1 MVYAVVVAWLVVAA
15 IVVLTWNR
23 LDTDRGWRGFVL
35 SLTLGLS
42 LLHQLLFATVTEDA
56 LVTFR
61 YAQNIADG
69 NGPVFNPGERVEGYT
84 NFSWLVLVALPRA
97 AFGAD
102 IRTTAVVFGVLAAL
116 GCVLLSCFLVNRIV
130 AAAAPDGA
138 APRPAIGVA
147 AAVLTASAGGLAVY
161 GASGSEVPLFVLLV
175 LAVGYALAARRPV
188 VAGVL
193 VAFAV
198 MTSPEGLVI
207 AVLAGLWLVGA
218 ALRGR
223 HSWWA
228 PVGYA
233 QGALVFL
240 IPRLAWRATFYQHF
254 LPAPLAAKLGGPLGE
269 HVATG
274 WPYLAGF
281 ALAHQGFL
289 LLGLVAAVALV
300 LRRTAPFRGV
310 RVAVSRTRGEGRGD
324 TARASGAPAQGEA
337 SDDSVR
343 VSAARVAAPRA
354 RGESARGT
362 ARVSGAHGESSDD
375 PAVEARAL
383 LWLLFAMAAG
393 LAAAAVLIGGDPGPS
408 WRLLAPLPPLLAVA
422 ATGAYGVLTA
432 DFVAKPSPW
441 PKPLAP
447 RLVPVTACGLAGIA
461 VLVSVFSPEML
472 DRVRV
477 WHSHG
482 TELAEIGGWL
492 GDYLPPG
499 SVVSAAAPG
508 ALAAHG
514 GQLLIIDV
522 LGRTDD
528 HIAREGRHDGGIA
541 TDYDYVVNG
550 RRPTVAVPADGGY
563 ADRQHCA
570 IDPVYAGKYEVA
582 TFRRVGTPYWV
593 SVYPRAEQ
601 AKSLVADLDKG
612 PDFRYVPCPS

>member
-1 MVYAVVVAWLVVAA
+1 VVYAVVVAWLVVAA
-15 IVVLTWNR
+15 IVVLTWAR
-23 LDTDRGWRGFVL
+23 LDTDRGWRAFVL
-35 SLTLGLS
+35 TLTLGLS

-102 IRTTAVVFGVLAAL
+102 VRTTAVVLGVLAAL
-116 GCVLLSCFLVNRIV
+116 GCVLVSCFLVNRIV

-138 APRPAIGVA
+138 GPRPAIGVA

-218 ALRGR
+218 ALKEK

-228 PVGYA
+228 PVGYVL
-233 QGALVFL
+233 GALVFL

-269 HVATG
+269 HLDGG
-274 WPYLAGF
+274 WPYLSGF
-281 ALAHQGFL
+281 GLAHQGFL

-300 LRRTAPFRGV
+300 LRRPEAPV
-310 RVAVSRTRGEGRGD
+310 VT
-324 TARASGAPAQGEA
+324 T
-337 SDDSVR
+337 
-343 VSAARVAAPRA
+343 
-354 RGESARGT
+354 
-362 ARVSGAHGESSDD
+362 
-375 PAVEARAL
+375 VEARAL
-383 LWLLFAMAAG
+383 IWLLFAMVAG

-408 WRLLAPLPPLLAVA
+408 WRLLAPVPPLLAVA
-422 ATGAYGVLTA
+422 AASAYGVLTM
-432 DFVAKPSPW
+432 DVVGKPSPRPKRW
-441 PKPLAP
+441 PAGT

-472 DRVRV
+472 DRVRD

-482 TELAEIGGWL
+482 TQLAEIGGWL

-508 ALAAHG
+508 ALATHG

-528 HIAREGRHDGGIA
+528 HIAREGRHDGGVA

>member
-15 IVVLTWNR
+15 IVVVTWHR
-23 LDTDRGWRGFVL
+23 LDTERGWRAFVL
-35 SLTLGLS
+35 ILTLGLS

-84 NFSWLVLVALPRA
+84 NFCWLVLVALPRA

-102 IRTTAVVFGVLAAL
+102 VRTTAVVFGVLAAL
-116 GCVLLSCFLVNRIV
+116 GCVLVSCFLVNRIV
-130 AAAAPDGA
+130 AVAAPDGA
-138 APRPAIGVA
+138 GPRPAIGVA

-175 LAVGYALAARRPV
+175 LATCYALAARRPV

-198 MTSPEGLVI
+198 MTSPEGLVV

-218 ALRGR
+218 ALKRR

-254 LPAPLAAKLGGPLGE
+254 LPAPLAAKLGGPL
-269 HVATG
+269 AARLAAG
-274 WPYLAGF
+274 WPYLSGF

-300 LRRTAPFRGV
+300 LRRTETAARGLRAAGLAAGGEGPAGAAAVRGFRVVEPAAGGETPVGAAAV
-310 RVAVSRTRGEGRGD
+310 RVAG
-324 TARASGAPAQGEA
+324 PAAGGEA
-337 SDDSVR
+337 AVG
-343 VSAARVAAPRA
+343 AAF
-354 RGESARGT
+354 
-362 ARVSGAHGESSDD
+362 
-375 PAVEARAL
+375 EARAL

-393 LAAAAVLIGGDPGPS
+393 LAVAAVLVGGDPGPS

-422 ATGAYGVLTA
+422 AAGAYGVLTV
-432 DFVAKPSPW
+432 DVVAKPSPR
-441 PKPLAP
+441 PKPWPAGA

-508 ALAAHG
+508 ALAARG
-514 GQLLIIDV
+514 SQLFIIDV

-563 ADRQHCA
+563 DDRQHCA

>member
-15 IVVLTWNR
+15 TVVLTWHR
-23 LDTDRGWRGFVL
+23 LDVDRGWRACVL
-35 SLTLGLS
+35 TLTLGLS

-84 NFSWLVLVALPRA
+84 NFFWVVLVALPRA

-102 IRTTAVVFGVLAAL
+102 IRTTAVVSGVLAAL
-116 GCVLLSCFLVNRIV
+116 GCVLVSCFLANRIV
-130 AAAAPDGA
+130 AAAAPEGA
-138 APRPAIGVA
+138 LPRPAIGVA

-161 GASGSEVPLFVLLV
+161 GASGSEVPLFVLIV

-198 MTSPEGLVI
+198 MTSPEGLVV
-207 AVLAGLWLVGA
+207 AALAGLWLAGA
-218 ALRGR
+218 ALRAK

-233 QGALVFL
+233 LGALVFL

-254 LPAPLAAKLGGPLGE
+254 VPAPLAAKLGGPLNDRL
-269 HVATG
+269 ATG
-274 WPYLAGF
+274 WPYLSGF

-300 LRRTAPFRGV
+300 LRRSDTG
-310 RVAVSRTRGEGRGD
+310 TRAAESEAHRE
-324 TARASGAPAQGEA
+324 AQ
-337 SDDSVR
+337 V
-343 VSAARVAAPRA
+343 VK
-354 RGESARGT
+354 
-362 ARVSGAHGESSDD
+362 
-375 PAVEARAL
+375 AVEARAL
-383 LWLLFAMAAG
+383 IWLLFAMAAG
-393 LAAAAVLIGGDPGPS
+393 LSAAAVLIGGDPGPS
-408 WRLLAPLPPLLAVA
+408 WRLLAPVPPLLAVA
-422 ATGAYGVLTA
+422 AAGTYGVLA
-432 DFVAKPSPW
+432 AEVAGKPSPR
-441 PKPLAP
+441 PKPWP
-447 RLVPVTACGLAGIA
+447 VGTRLVPVTAGGLAGIA

-472 DRVRV
+472 DRVRN
-477 WHSHG
+477 WHAHG
-482 TELAEIGGWL
+482 VELAEIGGWL

-528 HIAREGRHDGGIA
+528 HIAREGRHDGGVA

-550 RRPTVAVPADGGY
+550 RRPTVALPADGGY

-570 IDPVYAGKYEVA
+570 IDPVYAGKYQVA

-601 AKSLVADLDKG
+601 AKSLVADLDQG

>member
-15 IVVLTWNR
+15 IVVLTWAR
-23 LDTDRGWRGFVL
+23 LDADRGWRAFVL
-35 SLTLGLS
+35 TLTLGLS

-84 NFSWLVLVALPRA
+84 NFFWLVLVALPRA

-102 IRTTAVVFGVLAAL
+102 VRTTAVVLGVLAAL
-116 GCVLLSCFLVNRIV
+116 GCVLVSCFLVNRIV
-130 AAAAPDGA
+130 AAAAPNGA
-138 APRPAIGVA
+138 GPRPAIGVA

-198 MTSPEGLVI
+198 MTSPEGLVV

-218 ALRGR
+218 ALKEK

-228 PVGYA
+228 PVGYVL
-233 QGALVFL
+233 GALVFL

-269 HVATG
+269 HLDGG
-274 WPYLAGF
+274 WPYLSGF
-281 ALAHQGFL
+281 ALAHQGFV
-289 LLGLVAAVALV
+289 LLGLVSAVALV
-300 LRRTAPFRGV
+300 LRRT
-310 RVAVSRTRGEGRGD
+310 E
-324 TARASGAPAQGEA
+324 
-337 SDDSVR
+337 
-343 VSAARVAAPRA
+343 
-354 RGESARGT
+354 
-362 ARVSGAHGESSDD
+362 
-375 PAVEARAL
+375 AVEARAL
-383 LWLLFAMAAG
+383 LWLLFAMIPV

-408 WRLLAPLPPLLAVA
+408 WRLLAPVPPLLAVA
-422 ATGAYGVLTA
+422 AAGTYGVLTA
-432 DFVAKPSPW
+432 DIVAKPSPR
-441 PKPLAP
+441 PKPLTT

-472 DRVRV
+472 DRVRD

-482 TELAEIGGWL
+482 SELTEIGGWL
-492 GDYLPPG
+492 GEYLPPG

-508 ALAAHG
+508 ALAARG

-528 HIAREGRHDGGIA
+528 HIARDGRHDGGVA

-601 AKSLVADLDKG
+601 AKSLVADLDQG

>member
-1 MVYAVVVAWLVVAA
+1 VVYAVVVAWLVLAA
-15 IVVLTWNR
+15 IVVLTWDR

-35 SLTLGLS
+35 TLTLGLS

-56 LVTFR
+56 LVSFR

-84 NFSWLVLVALPRA
+84 NFLWLVLIALPRA

-102 IRTTAVVFGVLAAL
+102 VETTAVVFGVLAAL
-116 GCVLLSCFLVNRIV
+116 GCVLLSYLLVNRIV
-130 AAAAPDGA
+130 AGA
-138 APRPAIGVA
+138 DAEPRPAIGVA

-161 GASGSEVPLFVLLV
+161 GPSGSEVPLFVLLL
-175 LAVGYALAARRPV
+175 LAVCYSLAARRPV

-198 MTSPEGLVI
+198 MTSPEGLVV
-207 AVLAGLWLVGA
+207 AVLGGLWLVGA
-218 ALRGR
+218 ALKKK

-228 PVGYA
+228 PVGYVL
-233 QGALVFL
+233 GALVFL

-254 LPAPLAAKLGGPLGE
+254 VPAPLAAKLGGPLGSQ
-269 HVATG
+269 VAVG
-274 WPYLAGF
+274 WPYLSGF

-289 LLGLVAAVALV
+289 LLGLVAAVALL
-300 LRRTAPFRGV
+300 LRRTEPAFRGF
-310 RVAVSRTRGEGRGD
+310 RVAE
-324 TARASGAPAQGEA
+324 P
-337 SDDSVR
+337 
-343 VSAARVAAPRA
+343 PA
-354 RGESARGT
+354 RGEAPVVT
-362 ARVSGAHGESSDD
+362 AI
-375 PAVEARAL
+375 EARAL
-383 LWLLFAMAAG
+383 IWLLFAIAAVV
-393 LAAAAVLIGGDPGPS
+393 AAAAVLIGGDPGPS
-408 WRLLAPLPPLLAVA
+408 WRLLAPVPPLIAVA
-422 ATGAYGVLTA
+422 AVSAYGLLTVDA
-432 DFVAKPSPW
+432 DAKPSPRPRAW
-441 PKPLAP
+441 PAAT

-472 DRVRV
+472 DRVRD
-477 WHSHG
+477 WRAHG
-482 TELAEIGGWL
+482 TELTEIGGWL
-492 GDYLPPG
+492 GRYLPPG

-528 HIAREGRHDGGIA
+528 HIAREGRYDGGVA

-582 TFRRVGTPYWV
+582 TFRRVGTPFWV

-601 AKSLVADLDKG
+601 AKSVVTDLDKG

>member
-15 IVVLTWNR
+15 VVVLTWHR
-23 LDTDRGWRGFVL
+23 LDADRGARAFVL
-35 SLTLGLS
+35 TLTLGLS

-84 NFSWLVLVALPRA
+84 NFLWLVLIALPRA

-102 IRTTAVVFGVLAAL
+102 IRTTAVVLSVLAAL
-116 GCVLLSCFLVNRIV
+116 ACVLLSCFLVNRIV
-130 AAAAPDGA
+130 AAARPEGA
-138 APRPAIGVA
+138 EPRPATGVA

-198 MTSPEGLVI
+198 MTSPEGLVV

-218 ALRGR
+218 AVKEK

-233 QGALVFL
+233 LGALVFL
-240 IPRLAWRATFYQHF
+240 VPRLAWRATFYQHF
-254 LPAPLAAKLGGPLGE
+254 LPAPLAAKLGGPLGG
-269 HVATG
+269 HLDAG

-289 LLGLVAAVALV
+289 LLSLVAAVALL
-300 LRRTAPFRGV
+300 LRRPAARFSGV
-310 RVAVSRTRGEGRGD
+310 READAPDMTAA
-324 TARASGAPAQGEA
+324 ARALGAAEPP
-337 SDDSVR
+337 V
-343 VSAARVAAPRA
+343 PI
-354 RGESARGT
+354 
-362 ARVSGAHGESSDD
+362 
-375 PAVEARAL
+375 EARAL
-383 LWLLFAMAAG
+383 LWLLFAIAAG
-393 LAAAAVLIGGDPGPS
+393 LAAAAVLVGGDAGPS
-408 WRLLAPLPPLLAVA
+408 WRLLAPVPPLLAVA
-422 ATGAYGVLTA
+422 AAGVYGVLTA
-432 DFVAKPSPW
+432 GVVGKPSPR
-441 PKPLAP
+441 PKPVAP
-447 RLVPVTACGLAGIA
+447 LLVPVAACGLAGIA
-461 VLVSVFSPEML
+461 VFVSVFSPEML
-472 DRVRV
+472 DRVRN
-477 WHSHG
+477 WHAHG

-499 SVVSAAAPG
+499 SVVSGAAPG

-528 HIAREGRHDGGIA
+528 HIAREGRHVDGVA
-541 TDYDYVVNG
+541 VDYDYVVNG
-550 RRPTVAVPADGGY
+550 RRPTLAVPADGGY
-563 ADRQHCA
+563 DDRQHCA

>member
-1 MVYAVVVAWLVVAA
+1 MVYAVVVAWLVLAA
-15 IVVLTWNR
+15 IVVLTWGR

-35 SLTLGLS
+35 ALTLGLS

-56 LVTFR
+56 LVSFR

-84 NFSWLVLVALPRA
+84 NFLWLVLIALPRA

-102 IRTTAVVFGVLAAL
+102 VRTTAVVFGVVAAL
-116 GCVLLSCFLVNRIV
+116 GAVLLSCFLANRIV
-130 AAAAPDGA
+130 AAAAPAGA
-138 APRPAIGVA
+138 EPRPAIGVA

-161 GASGSEVPLFVLLV
+161 GPSGSEVPLFVLLL
-175 LAVGYALAARRPV
+175 LAVCYSLVARRPV

-198 MTSPEGLVI
+198 MTSPEGLV
-207 AVLAGLWLVGA
+207 AGVLGGLWLVGA
-218 ALRGR
+218 ALKKR

-228 PVGYA
+228 PVGYLL
-233 QGALVFL
+233 GALVFL
-240 IPRLAWRATFYQHF
+240 IPRLAWRATFYEHF
-254 LPAPLAAKLGGPLGE
+254 LPAPLAAKLGGSFGSQ
-269 HVATG
+269 VDAG
-274 WPYLAGF
+274 WPYLSGF

-289 LLGLVAAVALV
+289 LLGLVAAVALL
-300 LRRTAPFRGV
+300 LRRTQ
-310 RVAVSRTRGEGRGD
+310 
-324 TARASGAPAQGEA
+324 PA
-337 SDDSVR
+337 
-343 VSAARVAAPRA
+343 
-354 RGESARGT
+354 
-362 ARVSGAHGESSDD
+362 
-375 PAVEARAL
+375 EARTL
-383 LWLLFAMAAG
+383 IWLLFATALG

-408 WRLLAPLPPLLAVA
+408 WRLLAPVPPLIAVA
-422 ATGAYGVLTA
+422 SVATYGVLTA
-432 DFVAKPSPW
+432 DVEAKPSPRPRSW
-441 PKPLAP
+441 PAAT

-472 DRVRV
+472 DRVRD
-477 WHSHG
+477 WHAHG
-482 TELAEIGGWL
+482 DELTEIGGWL

-508 ALAAHG
+508 ALAARS

-528 HIAREGRHDGGIA
+528 HIARDGRHDGGVA
-541 TDYDYVVNG
+541 TDYDYVVNA
-550 RRPTVAVPADGGY
+550 RRPTVAVPSDSGF

-570 IDPVYAGKYEVA
+570 IDPVYAGKYQVA

-593 SVYPRAEQ
+593 SVYPRAEE
-601 AKSLVADLDKG
+601 AKAVVTDLDRG

>member
-1 MVYAVVVAWLVVAA
+1 VVYAVVVAWLVLAA
-15 IVVLTWNR
+15 IVVLTWGR

-35 SLTLGLS
+35 TLTLGLS

-56 LVTFR
+56 LVSFR

-84 NFSWLVLVALPRA
+84 NFLWLVLIALPRA

-102 IRTTAVVFGVLAAL
+102 VQTTAVVFGVLAAL
-116 GCVLLSCFLVNRIV
+116 GCVLLSYLLVNRII
-130 AAAAPDGA
+130 AGA
-138 APRPAIGVA
+138 DAEPRPAIGVA

-161 GASGSEVPLFVLLV
+161 GPSGSEVPLFVLLL
-175 LAVGYALAARRPV
+175 LAVCYSLAARRPV

-198 MTSPEGLVI
+198 MTSPEGLVV
-207 AVLAGLWLVGA
+207 AVLGGLWLAGA
-218 ALRGR
+218 ALRKK

-228 PVGYA
+228 PVGYVL
-233 QGALVFL
+233 GALVFL

-254 LPAPLAAKLGGPLGE
+254 VPAPLAAKLGGAFGSQ
-269 HVATG
+269 VAAG
-274 WPYLAGF
+274 WPYLSGF

-289 LLGLVAAVALV
+289 LLGLIAAVALL
-300 LRRTAPFRGV
+300 LRRTEPA
-310 RVAVSRTRGEGRGD
+310 E
-324 TARASGAPAQGEA
+324 ASG
-337 SDDSVR
+337 V
-343 VSAARVAAPRA
+343 
-354 RGESARGT
+354 T
-362 ARVSGAHGESSDD
+362 
-375 PAVEARAL
+375 AVEARAL
-383 LWLLFAMAAG
+383 IWLLFAIAATV
-393 LAAAAVLIGGDPGPS
+393 AAAAVLIGGDPGPS
-408 WRLLAPLPPLLAVA
+408 WRLLAPVPPLIAVA
-422 ATGAYGVLTA
+422 AVSAYGVLTVDA
-432 DFVAKPSPW
+432 GAKPSPRPRAW
-441 PKPLAP
+441 PAAT

-461 VLVSVFSPEML
+461 VLVSVFSPNML
-472 DRVRV
+472 DRVRD
-477 WHSHG
+477 WRAHG
-482 TELAEIGGWL
+482 TELTEIGGWL
-492 GDYLPPG
+492 GRYLPPG

-528 HIAREGRHDGGIA
+528 HIAREGRHDDGVT

-550 RRPTVAVPADGGY
+550 RRPTVAVPADSGF

-601 AKSLVADLDKG
+601 AKSVVTNLDKG

>member
-15 IVVLTWNR
+15 IVVLTWHR
-23 LDTDRGWRGFVL
+23 LDTDRGWRGVVL
-35 SLTLGLS
+35 ALTLGLS
-42 LLHQLLFATVTEDA
+42 LLHQLLFATVSEDA

-84 NFSWLVLVALPRA
+84 NFLWLVLVALPRA
-97 AFGAD
+97 ALGAD
-102 IRTTAVVFGVLAAL
+102 IRTTAVVLGVLAAL
-116 GCVLLSCFLVNRIV
+116 GCVLVSCFLANRIA
-130 AAAAPDGA
+130 AAAAPAGTE
-138 APRPAIGVA
+138 PRPAIGVA
-147 AAVLTASAGGLAVY
+147 AAVLTASAGGLAAY

-175 LAVGYALAARRPV
+175 LAVGYSLAARRPV

-198 MTSPEGLVI
+198 MTSPEGLVV
-207 AVLAGLWLVGA
+207 AALAGLWLVA
-218 ALRGR
+218 AAAKEK

-233 QGALVFL
+233 LGALVFL
-240 IPRLAWRATFYQHF
+240 IPRLAWRATFYEHF
-254 LPAPLAAKLGGPLGE
+254 VPAPLAAKLGGPFGE
-269 HVATG
+269 HVAAG
-274 WPYLAGF
+274 WPYLSGF

-300 LRRTAPFRGV
+300 LRRTDAPVGAAAFRGEAPGATTASRGL
-310 RVAVSRTRGEGRGD
+310 RVAEPRG
-324 TARASGAPAQGEA
+324 P
-337 SDDSVR
+337 V
-343 VSAARVAAPRA
+343 VAAF
-354 RGESARGT
+354 
-362 ARVSGAHGESSDD
+362 
-375 PAVEARAL
+375 EARAL

-393 LAAAAVLIGGDPGPS
+393 LAAAAVLIGGDPGPA

-422 ATGAYGVLTA
+422 AAGTYGVLTA
-432 DFVAKPSPW
+432 GVAEKPSPR
-441 PKPLAP
+441 PKPWP
-447 RLVPVTACGLAGIA
+447 GGSRLVPVIAGGVAGIA

-472 DRVRV
+472 DRVRD
-477 WHSHG
+477 WRSHG

-514 GQLLIIDV
+514 SQLLIIDV
-522 LGRTDD
+522 FGRTDD
-528 HIAREGRHDGGIA
+528 HIAREGRHDGGVA
-541 TDYDYVVNG
+541 TDYDYVVNV

-601 AKSLVADLDKG
+601 AKSLIADLDKG
-612 PDFRYVPCPS
+612 PDFRYVRCPS

>member
-15 IVVLTWNR
+15 IVVLTWHR

-35 SLTLGLS
+35 TLTLGLS

-84 NFSWLVLVALPRA
+84 NFLWLVLIALPRA

-102 IRTTAVVFGVLAAL
+102 VPTVAVVFGVLAAL

-130 AAAAPDGA
+130 AGA
-138 APRPAIGVA
+138 TPGGAGPRPAIGVA

-193 VAFAV
+193 GAFAV
-198 MTSPEGLVI
+198 MTSPEGLVV
-207 AVLAGLWLVGA
+207 AVLAVLWLAGA
-218 ALRGR
+218 AVKRK

-228 PVGYA
+228 PVGFA
-233 QGALVFL
+233 LGALVFL

-254 LPAPLAAKLGGPLGE
+254 LPAPLAAKLGGPLSSQ
-269 HVATG
+269 VAAG
-274 WPYLAGF
+274 WPYLSGF

-289 LLGLVAAVALV
+289 LLGLVAAVALL
-300 LRRTAPFRGV
+300 LRRTDLAFRGSRAEPPAPDVPAAV
-310 RVAVSRTRGEGRGD
+310 RG
-324 TARASGAPAQGEA
+324 
-337 SDDSVR
+337 
-343 VSAARVAAPRA
+343 ARVAETPALD
-354 RGESARGT
+354 GT
-362 ARVSGAHGESSDD
+362 AAVRGARVAES
-375 PAVEARAL
+375 PAPVGTAGEARAL
-383 LWLLFAMAAG
+383 IWLLFATATA
-393 LAAAAVLIGGDPGPS
+393 LAAAAVLIGGDPGPA
-408 WRLLAPLPPLLAVA
+408 WRLLAPVPPLLAVA
-422 ATGAYGVLTA
+422 AAAAYGVLTA
-432 DFVAKPSPW
+432 DAGAKPSPG
-441 PKPLAP
+441 PKPWPGTP
-447 RLVPVTACGLAGIA
+447 RLVPVAACGLAGIA

-472 DRVRV
+472 DRVRD
-477 WHSHG
+477 WHAHG
-482 TELAEIGGWL
+482 TELAEIGDWL
-492 GDYLPPG
+492 GGYLPPG

-508 ALAAHG
+508 AIAAHG

-522 LGRTDD
+522 FGRTDD
-528 HIAREGRHDGGIA
+528 HIARDGQHDGGVA

-563 ADRQHCA
+563 GDRQHCA

-582 TFRRVGTPYWV
+582 TFRRVGTPWWV
-593 SVYPRAEQ
+593 TVYPRADQ
-601 AKSLVADLDKG
+601 AKFLVVDLDRG

>member
-1 MVYAVVVAWLVVAA
+1 MVYAVVVAWLVLAA

-35 SLTLGLS
+35 TLTLVLS

-56 LVTFR
+56 LVSFR

-84 NFSWLVLVALPRA
+84 NFLWLVLIALPRA

-102 IRTTAVVFGVLAAL
+102 VRTAAIVFGVVATL
-116 GCVLLSCFLVNRIV
+116 GCVLVSYLLVNRIV
-130 AAAAPDGA
+130 AGTGA
-138 APRPAIGVA
+138 EPRPAIGVA

-161 GASGSEVPLFVLLV
+161 GPSGSEVPLFVLLL
-175 LAVGYALAARRPV
+175 LAVCYSLAARRPV

-198 MTSPEGLVI
+198 MTSPEGLVV

-218 ALRGR
+218 ALKKK

-228 PVGYA
+228 PVGYVL
-233 QGALVFL
+233 GALVFL

-254 LPAPLAAKLGGPLGE
+254 IPAPLAAKLGGPLGSQL
-269 HVATG
+269 AAG
-274 WPYLAGF
+274 WPYLSGF

-289 LLGLVAAVALV
+289 LLGLVAAVALL
-300 LRRTAPFRGV
+300 LRRTQPAVRGF
-310 RVAVSRTRGEGRGD
+310 RVAV
-324 TARASGAPAQGEA
+324 P
-337 SDDSVR
+337 
-343 VSAARVAAPRA
+343 PA
-354 RGESARGT
+354 RGEAPVGTAAFRGFRVAEPPARGEAPVVT
-362 ARVSGAHGESSDD
+362 
-375 PAVEARAL
+375 AVEARAL
-383 LWLLFAMAAG
+383 IWLLFAMAVTV
-393 LAAAAVLIGGDPGPS
+393 AAAAVLIGGDPGPS
-408 WRLLAPLPPLLAVA
+408 WRLLAPLPPLIAVA
-422 ATGAYGVLTA
+422 AVSAYGVLTV
-432 DFVAKPSPW
+432 DVEAKPSPRPRAW
-441 PKPLAP
+441 PAAT

-472 DRVRV
+472 DRVRD
-477 WHSHG
+477 WRAHG

-492 GDYLPPG
+492 GEYLPPG
-499 SVVSAAAPG
+499 SVVSGAAPG

-528 HIAREGRHDGGIA
+528 YIAREGHHDGGVT

-550 RRPTVAVPADGGY
+550 RRPTVAVPADSGY

-582 TFRRVGTPYWV
+582 TFRRIGTPYWV

-601 AKSLVADLDKG
+601 VKSVVTDLDKG

>member
-1 MVYAVVVAWLVVAA
+1 VVYAVVVAWLVVAA
-15 IVVLTWNR
+15 TVVLTWSR

-35 SLTLGLS
+35 TLTLGLS

-84 NFSWLVLVALPRA
+84 NFLWLVLIALPRA

-102 IRTTAVVFGVLAAL
+102 VRTTAVVFGVLAAL
-116 GCVLLSCFLVNRIV
+116 ACVLVSCFLVNRIV
-130 AAAAPDGA
+130 AAATPDGA
-138 APRPAIGVA
+138 GPRPAIGVA

-161 GASGSEVPLFVLLV
+161 GASGSEVPLFVLLT

-198 MTSPEGLVI
+198 MTSPEGLVV
-207 AVLAGLWLVGA
+207 AVLAGLWLAGA
-218 ALRGR
+218 ALKRK
-223 HSWWA
+223 HTWWA
-228 PVGYA
+228 PVGYLL
-233 QGALVFL
+233 GALVFL

-254 LPAPLAAKLGGPLGE
+254 LPAPLAAKLGAPLGSQ
-269 HVATG
+269 VTAG
-274 WPYLAGF
+274 WPYLSGF

-289 LLGLVAAVALV
+289 LLALLAAVALL
-300 LRRTAPFRGV
+300 LRRTD
-310 RVAVSRTRGEGRGD
+310 AVD
-324 TARASGAPAQGEA
+324 
-337 SDDSVR
+337 
-343 VSAARVAAPRA
+343 
-354 RGESARGT
+354 
-362 ARVSGAHGESSDD
+362 
-375 PAVEARAL
+375 ARAL
-383 LWLLFAMAAG
+383 IWLLFATAAG
-393 LAAAAVLIGGDPGPS
+393 LAAAAVLSGGDPGPS
-408 WRLLAPLPPLLAVA
+408 WRLLAPVPPLFAVA
-422 ATGAYGVLTA
+422 AAATYGVLTA
-432 DFVAKPSPW
+432 DVVAKPSPR
-441 PKPLAP
+441 PKPVTP
-447 RLVPVTACGLAGIA
+447 RLVPVAACGLAGIA

-472 DRVRV
+472 DRVRD
-477 WHSHG
+477 WRAHG
-482 TELAEIGGWL
+482 VELAEIGGWL

-514 GQLLIIDV
+514 SQLLIVDV
-522 LGRTDD
+522 FGRTDD
-528 HIAREGRHDGGIA
+528 HIARDGQHDGGVA

-550 RRPTVAVPADGGY
+550 RRPAVAVPDAGY
-563 ADRQHCA
+563 GDRQHCA
-570 IDPVYAGKYEVA
+570 IDPVYAGKYQVA

-593 SVYPRAEQ
+593 SVYPRAEE

>member
-1 MVYAVVVAWLVVAA
+1 MVYAVVVAWFVVAA
-15 IVVLTWNR
+15 IVVLTWRR

-35 SLTLGLS
+35 TLTLGLS

-84 NFSWLVLVALPRA
+84 NFLWLVLIALPRA

-102 IRTTAVVFGVLAAL
+102 VRTAAVVFGVAATLA
-116 GCVLLSCFLVNRIV
+116 CVLISCFLVNRIV
-130 AAAAPDGA
+130 VAAAPVGA
-138 APRPAIGVA
+138 EPRPAIGVA

-161 GASGSEVPLFVLLV
+161 GGSGSEVPLFVLLV
-175 LAVGYALAARRPV
+175 LAVGYSLAARRPV

-198 MTSPEGLVI
+198 MTSPEGLVV
-207 AVLAGLWLVGA
+207 AALAGLWLVGA
-218 ALRGR
+218 ARKRR
-223 HSWWA
+223 HTWWA
-228 PVGYA
+228 PVGYLL
-233 QGALVFL
+233 GALVFL

-254 LPAPLAAKLGGPLGE
+254 LPAPLAAKLGGPFGSR
-269 HVATG
+269 VAAG
-274 WPYLAGF
+274 WPYLSGF

-289 LLGLVAAVALV
+289 LLGLVAAVALL
-300 LRRTAPFRGV
+300 LRRPEPASRVTEPPARREGTVGAAAPPP
-310 RVAVSRTRGEGRGD
+310 ARGD
-324 TARASGAPAQGEA
+324 AP
-337 SDDSVR
+337 
-343 VSAARVAAPRA
+343 VAMA
-354 RGESARGT
+354 T
-362 ARVSGAHGESSDD
+362 
-375 PAVEARAL
+375 EARAL
-383 LWLLFAMAAG
+383 LGLLFATAVG

-422 ATGAYGVLTA
+422 ALATYGVLTV
-432 DFVAKPSPW
+432 DVAGKPSPRPKAW
-441 PKPLAP
+441 PAGT

-472 DRVRV
+472 DRVRD
-477 WHSHG
+477 WRAHG

-492 GDYLPPG
+492 GGYLPPG

-508 ALAAHG
+508 ALAAQS
-514 GQLLIIDV
+514 GQLLIVDV
-522 LGRTDD
+522 FGRTDD
-528 HIAREGRHDGGIA
+528 HIARDGRHDGGVA

-550 RRPTVAVPADGGY
+550 RRPAVAVPDVGFG
-563 ADRQHCA
+563 DRQHCA
-570 IDPVYAGKYEVA
+570 IDPVYAGRYQVA

-593 SVYPRAEQ
+593 SVYPRAEE

>member
-1 MVYAVVVAWLVVAA
+1 MVYAVVVAWLVLAA
-15 IVVLTWNR
+15 IVVLTWGR

-35 SLTLGLS
+35 TLTLGLS

-56 LVTFR
+56 LVSFR

-84 NFSWLVLVALPRA
+84 NFLWLVLIALPRA

-102 IRTTAVVFGVLAAL
+102 VQTTAVVFGVLAAL
-116 GCVLLSCFLVNRIV
+116 GCVLLSYLLVNRIV
-130 AAAAPDGA
+130 AGA
-138 APRPAIGVA
+138 GAEPRPAIGIA

-161 GASGSEVPLFVLLV
+161 GPSGSEVPLFVLLL
-175 LAVGYALAARRPV
+175 LAVCYSLAARRPV

-198 MTSPEGLVI
+198 MTSPEGLVV
-207 AVLAGLWLVGA
+207 AVLGGLWLAGA
-218 ALRGR
+218 ALRKK

-228 PVGYA
+228 PVGYVL
-233 QGALVFL
+233 GALVFL

-254 LPAPLAAKLGGPLGE
+254 LPAPLAAKLGGPFGSQ
-269 HVATG
+269 VAAG
-274 WPYLAGF
+274 WPYLSGF

-289 LLGLVAAVALV
+289 LLGLVAAVALL
-300 LRRTAPFRGV
+300 LRRTQPAKAPVVTEPAFRGF
-310 RVAVSRTRGEGRGD
+310 RVAE
-324 TARASGAPAQGEA
+324 P
-337 SDDSVR
+337 
-343 VSAARVAAPRA
+343 PA
-354 RGESARGT
+354 RGEAPVVT
-362 ARVSGAHGESSDD
+362 
-375 PAVEARAL
+375 AVEARAL
-383 LWLLFAMAAG
+383 IWLLFAVAATV
-393 LAAAAVLIGGDPGPS
+393 AAAAVLIGGDPGPS
-408 WRLLAPLPPLLAVA
+408 WRLLAPVPPLIAVA
-422 ATGAYGVLTA
+422 AVSAYGVLTVDA
-432 DFVAKPSPW
+432 DAKPSPRPMAW
-441 PKPLAP
+441 SAAT

-461 VLVSVFSPEML
+461 VLVSVFSPDML
-472 DRVRV
+472 DRVRD
-477 WHSHG
+477 WRAHG
-482 TELAEIGGWL
+482 TELTEIGGWL
-492 GDYLPPG
+492 GRYLPPG

-528 HIAREGRHDGGIA
+528 HIAREGRHDAGVT

-550 RRPTVAVPADGGY
+550 RRPTVAVPADSGF

-601 AKSLVADLDKG
+601 AKSVVTNLDKG

>member
-1 MVYAVVVAWLVVAA
+1 VVYAVVVAWLVLAA
-15 IVVLTWNR
+15 IVVLTWGR

-35 SLTLGLS
+35 ALTLGLS

-56 LVTFR
+56 LITFR

-84 NFSWLVLVALPRA
+84 NFLWLVLIALPRA

-102 IRTTAVVFGVLAAL
+102 VETAAVVFGVLSAL
-116 GCVLLSCFLVNRIV
+116 GCVLVSCFLVNRIV
-130 AAAAPDGA
+130 AAAAA
-138 APRPAIGVA
+138 ATPSGTEPRPALGVA

-161 GASGSEVPLFVLLV
+161 GPSGSEVPLFVLLV
-175 LAVGYALAARRPV
+175 LSLGYALAARRPV

-193 VAFAV
+193 VALAV
-198 MTSPEGLVI
+198 MTSPEGLVV

-218 ALRGR
+218 ALKEK

-228 PVGYA
+228 PVGYVL
-233 QGALVFL
+233 GALVFL

-254 LPAPLAAKLGGPLGE
+254 LPAPLAAKLGAPLG
-269 HVATG
+269 AQLDTG
-274 WPYLAGF
+274 WPYVSGF

-289 LLGLVAAVALV
+289 LLGLVAAVALL
-300 LRRTAPFRGV
+300 LRRTEPAE
-310 RVAVSRTRGEGRGD
+310 AVTTG
-324 TARASGAPAQGEA
+324 ASPPAGGSATWNPRNATVTTGASPQTGG
-337 SDDSVR
+337 
-343 VSAARVAAPRA
+343 SATHPRNA
-354 RGESARGT
+354 I
-362 ARVSGAHGESSDD
+362 
-375 PAVEARAL
+375 VEARAL
-383 LWLLFAMAAG
+383 IWLLFVTAAA
-393 LAAAAVLIGGDPGPS
+393 LAVAAVLVGGDPGPS
-408 WRLLAPLPPLLAVA
+408 WRLLAPVPPLLAVA
-422 ATGAYGVLTA
+422 SAAAFGVLTVGA
-432 DFVAKPSPW
+432 EGKPSPR
-441 PKPLAP
+441 PRSPAT

-461 VLVSVFSPEML
+461 ILVSVFSPEML
-472 DRVRV
+472 DRVRD
-477 WHSHG
+477 WRAHG
-482 TELAEIGGWL
+482 TQLAEIGGWL
-492 GDYLPPG
+492 GKYLPPG

-508 ALAAHG
+508 AFAIHG

-528 HIAREGRHDGGIA
+528 HIAREGRHEGGVS
-541 TDYDYVVNG
+541 TDYDYVVNA

-601 AKSLVADLDKG
+601 AKALVAGLDKG

>member
-15 IVVLTWNR
+15 TVVLTWGR

-35 SLTLGLS
+35 TLTLGLS

-84 NFSWLVLVALPRA
+84 NFLWLVLIALPRA

-102 IRTTAVVFGVLAAL
+102 VRTTAVVFGVLAAL
-116 GCVLLSCFLVNRIV
+116 GCVLVACFLANRI
-130 AAAAPDGA
+130 AAAATPEGVE
-138 APRPAIGVA
+138 PRPAIGVA

-161 GASGSEVPLFVLLV
+161 GASGSEVPLFVLLT
-175 LAVGYALAARRPV
+175 LAVGYSLAARRPV

-198 MTSPEGLVI
+198 MTSPEGLVV
-207 AVLAGLWLVGA
+207 AALAGLWLAGA
-218 ALRGR
+218 ALKGK
-223 HSWWA
+223 HTWWA
-228 PVGYA
+228 PVGYLL
-233 QGALVFL
+233 GALVFL

-254 LPAPLAAKLGGPLGE
+254 LPAPLAAKLGAPLGSQLT
-269 HVATG
+269 AG
-274 WPYLAGF
+274 WPYLSGF

-289 LLGLVAAVALV
+289 LLGLVAAVAL
-300 LRRTAPFRGV
+300 LLQRR
-310 RVAVSRTRGEGRGD
+310 
-324 TARASGAPAQGEA
+324 AQ
-337 SDDSVR
+337 
-343 VSAARVAAPRA
+343 
-354 RGESARGT
+354 T
-362 ARVSGAHGESSDD
+362 L
-375 PAVEARAL
+375 EARAL
-383 LWLLFAMAAG
+383 IWLLFATAAG
-393 LAAAAVLIGGDPGPS
+393 LAAAAVVTGGDPGPS
-408 WRLLAPLPPLLAVA
+408 WRLLAPVPPLLAVA
-422 ATGAYGVLTA
+422 AAGTYGVLTVEVA
-432 DFVAKPSPW
+432 AKPSPR
-441 PKPLAP
+441 PKPVTT
-447 RLVPVTACGLAGIA
+447 RLVPVAACGLAGIA

-472 DRVRV
+472 DRVRD
-477 WHSHG
+477 WRAHG
-482 TELAEIGGWL
+482 VELAEIGGWL

-514 GQLLIIDV
+514 SQLLIVDV
-522 LGRTDD
+522 FGRTDD
-528 HIAREGRHDGGIA
+528 HIARDGQHDGGVA

-550 RRPTVAVPADGGY
+550 RRPAVAVPDAGY
-563 ADRQHCA
+563 GDRQHCA
-570 IDPVYAGKYEVA
+570 IDPVYAGKYQVA

-593 SVYPRAEQ
+593 SVYPRAEE

>member
-15 IVVLTWNR
+15 IVVLTWHR
-23 LDTDRGWRGFVL
+23 LDADRGWRALVL
-35 SLTLGLS
+35 TLVLGLS

-84 NFSWLVLVALPRA
+84 NFLWLVLVALPRA

-102 IRTTAVVFGVLAAL
+102 VRTTAVVLGVVAAL
-116 GCVLLSCFLVNRIV
+116 GCVLVSCFLVNRIV

-161 GASGSEVPLFVLLV
+161 GASGSEVPLFVLLA
-175 LAVGYALAARRPV
+175 LATGYALAARRPV

-198 MTSPEGLVI
+198 MTSPEGLVV
-207 AVLAGLWLVGA
+207 AVLVGLWLVGA
-218 ALRGR
+218 ALKRR

-233 QGALVFL
+233 QSALVFL

-254 LPAPLAAKLGGPLGE
+254 VPAPLAAKLGGTLG
-269 HVATG
+269 ARFAAG
-274 WPYLAGF
+274 WPYLSGF

-300 LRRTAPFRGV
+300 LRRTEPA
-310 RVAVSRTRGEGRGD
+310 ARGD
-324 TARASGAPAQGEA
+324 AVVGAAA
-337 SDDSVR
+337 VR
-343 VSAARVAAPRA
+343 GSQQADPPA
-354 RGESARGT
+354 RGEAAVGTAASRVAEAPARGDAVVGT
-362 ARVSGAHGESSDD
+362 
-375 PAVEARAL
+375 AVEARAL

-422 ATGAYGVLTA
+422 AAGTYGVLTVNV
-432 DFVAKPSPW
+432 VAKPSPR
-441 PKPLAP
+441 PKPWAGGT

-482 TELAEIGGWL
+482 AELAEIGGWL

-499 SVVSAAAPG
+499 SVVSAASPG
-508 ALAAHG
+508 AIAAHG

-541 TDYDYVVNG
+541 TDYDYVVNV

-601 AKSLVADLDKG
+601 AKSLVADLDQG

>member
-15 IVVLTWNR
+15 TVVLTWSR

-35 SLTLGLS
+35 TLTLGLS

-84 NFSWLVLVALPRA
+84 NFLWLVLIALPRA

-102 IRTTAVVFGVLAAL
+102 VRTTAVFFGVLAAL

-138 APRPAIGVA
+138 EPRPAIGVA

-175 LAVGYALAARRPV
+175 LAVGYSLAARRPV

-198 MTSPEGLVI
+198 MTSPEGLVVG
-207 AVLAGLWLVGA
+207 VLAGLWLAGA
-218 ALRGR
+218 AWRR
-223 HSWWA
+223 KHTWWA
-228 PVGYA
+228 PVGYLL
-233 QGALVFL
+233 GALVFL

-254 LPAPLAAKLGGPLGE
+254 LPAPLAAKLGAPLGSQLN
-269 HVATG
+269 AG
-274 WPYLAGF
+274 WPYLSGF

-289 LLGLVAAVALV
+289 LLGLVAAVALL
-300 LRRTAPFRGV
+300 LRRSDAEVGVATDGNAAGV
-310 RVAVSRTRGEGRGD
+310 RRGTEGR
-324 TARASGAPAQGEA
+324 
-337 SDDSVR
+337 
-343 VSAARVAAPRA
+343 
-354 RGESARGT
+354 
-362 ARVSGAHGESSDD
+362 
-375 PAVEARAL
+375 AL
-383 LWLLFAMAAG
+383 IGLLFATAVG
-393 LAAAAVLIGGDPGPS
+393 LAAAAVLTGGDPGPS
-408 WRLLAPLPPLLAVA
+408 WRLLAPVPPLLAVGA
-422 ATGAYGVLTA
+422 LAAYGVLTV
-432 DFVAKPSPW
+432 DVAGKPSPR
-441 PKPLAP
+441 PKPVPAGT
-447 RLVPVTACGLAGIA
+447 RLVPVAAGGLAGIA

-472 DRVRV
+472 DRVRD
-477 WHSHG
+477 WRAHG
-482 TELAEIGGWL
+482 VELAEIGGWL

-514 GQLLIIDV
+514 GQLLIVDV
-522 LGRTDD
+522 FGRTDD
-528 HIAREGRHDGGIA
+528 HIARDGQHDGGVA

-550 RRPTVAVPADGGY
+550 RRPAVAVPDAGY
-563 ADRQHCA
+563 GDRQHCA
-570 IDPVYAGKYEVA
+570 IDPVYAGKYQVA

-593 SVYPRAEQ
+593 SVYPRAEE

>member
-15 IVVLTWNR
+15 IVVLTWTR
-23 LDTDRGWRGFVL
+23 LDADRGLRAFVL
-35 SLTLGLS
+35 TLALGLS

-84 NFSWLVLVALPRA
+84 NFLWLVLVALPRA

-102 IRTTAVVFGVLAAL
+102 IRTTAVVLGVLAAL
-116 GCVLLSCFLVNRIV
+116 GCVLLAYFLANRIV
-130 AAAAPDGA
+130 TAAGA

-188 VAGVL
+188 VAGVV

-198 MTSPEGLVI
+198 MTSPEGLVV
-207 AVLAGLWLVGA
+207 AVLAGLWLAGA
-218 ALRGR
+218 ALKEK

-228 PVGYA
+228 PVGYVL
-233 QGALVFL
+233 GALVFL

-254 LPAPLAAKLGGPLGE
+254 LPAPLAAKLGGPLDE
-269 HVATG
+269 HLATG

-289 LLGLVAAVALV
+289 LLGLVAAVALL
-300 LRRTAPFRGV
+300 LRRT
-310 RVAVSRTRGEGRGD
+310 E
-324 TARASGAPAQGEA
+324 
-337 SDDSVR
+337 
-343 VSAARVAAPRA
+343 
-354 RGESARGT
+354 
-362 ARVSGAHGESSDD
+362 
-375 PAVEARAL
+375 AVEARAL

-408 WRLLAPLPPLLAVA
+408 WRLLAPIPPLLAVA
-422 ATGAYGVLTA
+422 AAGTYGVLTV
-432 DFVAKPSPW
+432 DVVAKPSPW
-441 PKPLAP
+441 PKQVTP

-461 VLVSVFSPEML
+461 VLVSVLSPEML

-482 TELAEIGGWL
+482 TELAEIGDWL

-528 HIAREGRHDGGIA
+528 HIAREGRHDGGVA
-541 TDYDYVVNG
+541 TDYDYVVNS
-550 RRPTVAVPADGGY
+550 RRPTVAVPAEGGY
-563 ADRQHCA
+563 ADRQHCV

>member
-15 IVVLTWNR
+15 VVVLTWHR
-23 LDTDRGWRGFVL
+23 LDVDRGWRAFVL
-35 SLTLGLS
+35 TLTLGLS

-84 NFSWLVLVALPRA
+84 NFLWLVLVALPRA

-116 GCVLLSCFLVNRIV
+116 GCVLLACFLANRIV
-130 AAAAPDGA
+130 VAATPDGA
-138 APRPAIGVA
+138 GPRPAIGVA
-147 AAVLTASAGGLAVY
+147 AAVLTAAAGGLAVY

-175 LAVGYALAARRPV
+175 LAIGYALAARRPV

-198 MTSPEGLVI
+198 MTSPEGLVV
-207 AVLAGLWLVGA
+207 AALAGLWLAGA
-218 ALRGR
+218 ALKGK

-228 PVGYA
+228 PVGYLL
-233 QGALVFL
+233 GALVFL
-240 IPRLAWRATFYQHF
+240 IPRLAWRATFYRHF
-254 LPAPLAAKLGGPLGE
+254 LPAPLAAKFGGPLSE
-269 HVATG
+269 HLATG
-274 WPYLAGF
+274 WPYLSGF

-300 LRRTAPFRGV
+300 LRRTDAL
-310 RVAVSRTRGEGRGD
+310 
-324 TARASGAPAQGEA
+324 
-337 SDDSVR
+337 
-343 VSAARVAAPRA
+343 
-354 RGESARGT
+354 
-362 ARVSGAHGESSDD
+362 
-375 PAVEARAL
+375 EARAL
-383 LWLLFAMAAG
+383 LWLLLVTAAG

-408 WRLLAPLPPLLAVA
+408 WRLLAPVPPLLAVA
-422 ATGAYGVLTA
+422 AAGTYGVLTA
-432 DFVAKPSPW
+432 DVVAKPSP
-441 PKPLAP
+441 
-447 RLVPVTACGLAGIA
+447 RLVPVIACGLAGIA
-461 VLVSVFSPEML
+461 VFVSVFSPEML
-472 DRVRV
+472 ERVRN
-477 WHSHG
+477 WHAHG

-528 HIAREGRHDGGIA
+528 HIAREGRHDGGVA

-563 ADRQHCA
+563 DDRQHCA

-601 AKSLVADLDKG
+601 ATSLVADLDKG

>member
-1 MVYAVVVAWLVVAA
+1 MVYAVVVAWLVLAA
-15 IVVLTWNR
+15 IVVLNWGR
-23 LDTDRGWRGFVL
+23 LDTDRGRRGLVL
-35 SLTLGLS
+35 VLTLGLS

-56 LVTFR
+56 LVSFR

-84 NFSWLVLVALPRA
+84 NFLWLVLIALPRA

-102 IRTTAVVFGVLAAL
+102 VRTAAVVFGVVSAL
-116 GCVLLSCFLVNRIV
+116 GCVLLAYFLVNRIV
-130 AAAAPDGA
+130 AAAAPDDA
-138 APRPAIGVA
+138 EPRPSIGVA
-147 AAVLTASAGGLAVY
+147 AAVLTAAAGGLAVY
-161 GASGSEVPLFVLLV
+161 GPSGSEVPLFVLLL
-175 LAVGYALAARRPV
+175 LAVCYSLAARRPV

-207 AVLAGLWLVGA
+207 AVLGGLWLAGA
-218 ALRGR
+218 ALRGK

-228 PVGYA
+228 PVGYVL
-233 QGALVFL
+233 GALVFL

-254 LPAPLAAKLGGPLGE
+254 VPAPLAAKLGGSFGSQ
-269 HVATG
+269 VGAG
-274 WPYLAGF
+274 WPYLSGF

-289 LLGLVAAVALV
+289 LLGLVAAVALL
-300 LRRTAPFRGV
+300 LRRANGV
-310 RVAVSRTRGEGRGD
+310 AL
-324 TARASGAPAQGEA
+324 
-337 SDDSVR
+337 
-343 VSAARVAAPRA
+343 
-354 RGESARGT
+354 
-362 ARVSGAHGESSDD
+362 
-375 PAVEARAL
+375 EARAL
-383 LWLLFAMAAG
+383 VWLLFATVIG

-408 WRLLAPLPPLLAVA
+408 WRLLAPVPPLLAVA
-422 ATGAYGVLTA
+422 SAAGYGVLTVDA
-432 DFVAKPSPW
+432 DGKPSPTPRAW
-441 PKPLAP
+441 PAAT

-472 DRVRV
+472 DRVRD
-477 WHSHG
+477 WRAYG
-482 TELAEIGGWL
+482 TELTEIGGWL
-492 GDYLPPG
+492 GRYLPPG

-514 GQLLIIDV
+514 GQLLIVDV

-528 HIAREGRHDGGIA
+528 HIAREGRHDGGVA

-570 IDPVYAGKYEVA
+570 IDPVYAGRYQVA

-601 AKSLVADLDKG
+601 AKTVVSDLDKG

>member
-1 MVYAVVVAWLVVAA
+1 VVYAVVVAWLVLAA
-15 IVVLTWNR
+15 IVVLTWGR

-35 SLTLGLS
+35 TLTLGLS

-56 LVTFR
+56 LVSFR

-84 NFSWLVLVALPRA
+84 NFLWLVLIALPRA

-102 IRTTAVVFGVLAAL
+102 VQTAAVVFGVVAAL
-116 GCVLLSCFLVNRIV
+116 GCVLLSYLLVNRIV
-130 AAAAPDGA
+130 AGA
-138 APRPAIGVA
+138 DAEPRPAIGVA

-161 GASGSEVPLFVLLV
+161 GPSGSEVPLFVLLL
-175 LAVGYALAARRPV
+175 LAVCYSLAARRPV

-198 MTSPEGLVI
+198 MTSPEGLVV
-207 AVLAGLWLVGA
+207 AVLGGLWLVGA
-218 ALRGR
+218 ALKKK

-233 QGALVFL
+233 LGALVFL
-240 IPRLAWRATFYQHF
+240 IPRLAWRATFYQHYI
-254 LPAPLAAKLGGPLGE
+254 PAPLAAKLGGPLGSQL
-269 HVATG
+269 ATG
-274 WPYLAGF
+274 WPYLSGF

-289 LLGLVAAVALV
+289 LLGLVAGVALL
-300 LRRTAPFRGV
+300 LRRTEPAFRGFRVAEPPARGEAPVVTARFSGV
-310 RVAVSRTRGEGRGD
+310 RVAE
-324 TARASGAPAQGEA
+324 P
-337 SDDSVR
+337 
-343 VSAARVAAPRA
+343 PA
-354 RGESARGT
+354 RGEAPVVT
-362 ARVSGAHGESSDD
+362 
-375 PAVEARAL
+375 AVEARAL
-383 LWLLFAMAAG
+383 IWLLFATAAG
-393 LAAAAVLIGGDPGPS
+393 LAAAAVLIGGDPDPA
-408 WRLLAPLPPLLAVA
+408 WRLLAPVPPLIAVA
-422 ATGAYGVLTA
+422 AVSAYGVLTV
-432 DFVAKPSPW
+432 DVEAKPSPRPRAW
-441 PKPLAP
+441 PAAT

-472 DRVRV
+472 DRVRD
-477 WHSHG
+477 WRAHG
-482 TELAEIGGWL
+482 TELTEIGGWL
-492 GDYLPPG
+492 GRYLPPG

-508 ALAAHG
+508 ALAARG
-514 GQLLIIDV
+514 GQLLIVDV

-528 HIAREGRHDGGIA
+528 HIARDGRHDGGVA

-550 RRPTVAVPADGGY
+550 RRPTVAVPTDGGY

-601 AKSLVADLDKG
+601 AKSVVTDLDKG
-612 PDFRYVPCPS
+612 PDFRYVPCPT

>member
-15 IVVLTWNR
+15 IVVLTWHR
-23 LDTDRGWRGFVL
+23 LDADRGWRAFVL
-35 SLTLGLS
+35 TLVLGLS

-84 NFSWLVLVALPRA
+84 NFLWLVLVALPRA

-102 IRTTAVVFGVLAAL
+102 VRTTAVVLGVVAAL
-116 GCVLLSCFLVNRIV
+116 GCVLVSCFLVNRIV
-130 AAAAPDGA
+130 A

-175 LAVGYALAARRPV
+175 LATGYALAARRPV

-198 MTSPEGLVI
+198 MTSPEGLVV
-207 AVLAGLWLVGA
+207 AVLAGLWLAGA
-218 ALRGR
+218 ALKGR

-228 PVGYA
+228 PVGYV
-233 QGALVFL
+233 QSALVFL

-254 LPAPLAAKLGGPLGE
+254 VPAPLAAKLGGTLDAR
-269 HVATG
+269 VAAG
-274 WPYLAGF
+274 WPYLSGF

-289 LLGLVAAVALV
+289 LLGLVAAVALA
-300 LRRTAPFRGV
+300 LRRTETA
-310 RVAVSRTRGEGRGD
+310 ARGD
-324 TARASGAPAQGEA
+324 AVVGAAAVRGSREA
-337 SDDSVR
+337 
-343 VSAARVAAPRA
+343 PA
-354 RGESARGT
+354 RGEAAVGTAASRVAESPARGNAVVGT
-362 ARVSGAHGESSDD
+362 
-375 PAVEARAL
+375 AVEARAL

-393 LAAAAVLIGGDPGPS
+393 LATAAVLIGGDPGPS

-422 ATGAYGVLTA
+422 AAGTYGVLTVNV
-432 DFVAKPSPW
+432 VAKPSPR
-441 PKPLAP
+441 PKPWTGGT

-461 VLVSVFSPEML
+461 ILVSVFSPEML

-499 SVVSAAAPG
+499 SVVSTAAPG

-514 GQLLIIDV
+514 GPLLIIDV

-528 HIAREGRHDGGIA
+528 HIAREGRHDGGTA
-541 TDYDYVVNG
+541 TDYDYVVNV

-601 AKSLVADLDKG
+601 VKTLVADLDQG